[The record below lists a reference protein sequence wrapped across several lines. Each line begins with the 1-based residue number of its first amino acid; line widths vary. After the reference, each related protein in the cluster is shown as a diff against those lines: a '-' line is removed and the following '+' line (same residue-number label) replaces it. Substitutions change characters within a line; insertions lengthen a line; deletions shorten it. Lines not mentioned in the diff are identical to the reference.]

1 MTSLSYCSNW
11 EISHDDHYLNFSETL
26 DASGLVMTSP
36 PFFPR
41 QQTLVDDDQLDAPP
55 PPAEHLFGFN
65 NRSFLLPESS
75 SALFPFDPLFN
86 SGEFIFSDNYVS
98 PPQAAAAE
106 YSFPQELEFQAH
118 PKRQK
123 LYHDNFAPEITHNCF
138 GAALI
143 PDFSLLQDLKPP
155 APPPSSSL
163 ARESLLPELPIPAYC
178 DGGETEVAA
187 KKNDNSGKCGV
198 KTLSAQSIAAR
209 ERRRRIAE
217 KTQELGKLIPGGQK
231 MNTAEMFQAGYNYIK
246 FMQTQLSVL
255 QSCHHSSQESGETYM
270 SQELETLVG
279 SVLIQ
284 EKLYSN
290 DKCLV
295 PQKFIQSLPNA
306 HQLDQASPP
315 SFDTKLNSDPIS

>member
-1 MTSLSYCSNW
+1 MASLSYCSNW

-41 QQTLVDDDQLDAPP
+41 QQTLVYDDQLDAPP
-55 PPAEHLFGFN
+55 PPAELIFGFN
-65 NRSFLLPESS
+65 NRSFHLPEESS
-75 SALFPFDPLFN
+75 LFPFDPLFN

-98 PPQAAAAE
+98 PPAPAPE
-106 YSFPQELEFQAH
+106 YSFPEELEFQAH

-123 LYHDNFAPEITHNCF
+123 LYHDNFAPEITQNCF
-138 GAALI
+138 GGALL

-178 DGGETEVAA
+178 DGGETE
-187 KKNDNSGKCGV
+187 
-198 KTLSAQSIAAR
+198 
-209 ERRRRIAE
+209 
-217 KTQELGKLIPGGQK
+217 
-231 MNTAEMFQAGYNYIK
+231 
-246 FMQTQLSVL
+246 
-255 QSCHHSSQESGETYM
+255 ESGETYM

-315 SFDTKLNSDPIS
+315 SVDTKLNSDPIS

>member
-1 MTSLSYCSNW
+1 MASLSYCSNW

-26 DASGLVMTSP
+26 DSSGLVMTSP

-41 QQTLVDDDQLDAPP
+41 QQTLVDDVQLEAPAP
-55 PPAEHLFGFN
+55 ELLFGFN
-65 NRSFLLPESS
+65 NRSLFLPEESL
-75 SALFPFDPLFN
+75 LFPFDPLFN

-98 PPQAAAAE
+98 PPAPVPE
-106 YSFPQELEFQAH
+106 YSFPEELEFQAH

-123 LYHDNFAPEITHNCF
+123 LYHGHFAPEITQNCF
-138 GAALI
+138 GAALV

-155 APPPSSSL
+155 PPPPSSSFPPG
-163 ARESLLPELPIPAYC
+163 SLLPELPSGSFPAYC
-178 DGGETEVAA
+178 DGGEIEVA
-187 KKNDNSGKCGV
+187 KKNDSGKCGV

-255 QSCHHSSQESGETYM
+255 QSCHHSSQESGETYIFFFF
-270 SQELETLVG
+270 G
-279 SVLIQ
+279 
-284 EKLYSN
+284 
-290 DKCLV
+290 
-295 PQKFIQSLPNA
+295 
-306 HQLDQASPP
+306 
-315 SFDTKLNSDPIS
+315 